1 MHRRS
6 GDSGFGL
13 VEIVIAL
20 FLLGIIAVAILP
32 VMINGIR
39 YSSEQ
44 SAVATATRQL
54 NSLMDEART
63 EVQTAQNCDPLT
75 AAAADHTF
83 TDGAGHSFK
92 TSGIVASPCN
102 HGEAN
107 HITLTAVTQ
116 SGESLATVV
125 ALVYVP

>member
-6 GDSGFGL
+6 DDSGFGL

-44 SAVATATRQL
+44 STVATATRQL
-54 NSLMDEART
+54 SALVDQARENAT
-63 EVQTAQNCDPLT
+63 SCAGL
-75 AAAADHTF
+75 AALAGGRIF
-83 TDGAGHSFK
+83 PDGAGHNFTTTTVAGACTPGD
-92 TSGIVASPCN
+92 TSRLTITAKQGMTTLAS
-102 HGEAN
+102 
-107 HITLTAVTQ
+107 VD
-116 SGESLATVV
+116 
-125 ALVYVP
+125 ALIFIPAP